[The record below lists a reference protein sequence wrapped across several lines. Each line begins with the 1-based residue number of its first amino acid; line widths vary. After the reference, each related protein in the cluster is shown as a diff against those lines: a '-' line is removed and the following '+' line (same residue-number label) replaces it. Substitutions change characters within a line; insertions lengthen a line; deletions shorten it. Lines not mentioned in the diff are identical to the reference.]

1 MLIAVC
7 LSVCLYPAVQRMR
20 RRTLANQ
27 RRREEHLKP
36 EPRRYKDYRVI
47 CYRIFIAFK

>member
-7 LSVCLYPAVQRMR
+7 PAVQRMR
-20 RRTLANQ
+20 RRTLTNQ

-47 CYRIFIAFK
+47 CYCIFIAYK